1 MRSGTVDVMP
11 ASVRRSLRKLGGD
24 IALARRKR
32 RLTAE
37 MMMERTGLSKATYA
51 RVEAGEPTVSVGA
64 YAMALFALGLGPA
77 LGQLADPRKDDT
89 GLLMEEERLPK
100 RVRRKAEVRP

>member
-11 ASVRRSLRKLGGD
+11 FSVRRSLRKLGGD

-64 YAMALFALGLGPA
+64 YAMALFALGLGTA
-77 LGQLADPRKDDT
+77 LSHLADPRADDT

-100 RVRRKAEVRP
+100 RVRRKAETRP